1 MFPKINGQPTEAPIC
16 LRGWG
21 SFDMSKHLARL
32 DNVKKHRLV
41 ADVYGIDAQWYGI
54 SGGSGNWFDDAGDWD
69 VSEVIYPNGLHE
81 LS

>member
-1 MFPKINGQPTEAPIC
+1 MFPKINGQPAEAPIC

-21 SFDMSKHLARL
+21 SFDMSKHHARL

-54 SGGSGNWFDDAGDWD
+54 SGGSGKL
-69 VSEVIYPNGLHE
+69 V
-81 LS
+81 